1 MRAETPTASSTRRSA
16 WRASTSAE
24 RTRVPAVLASLV
36 PVSRSGAFPT
46 VGAPEL
52 PLGRIYN
59 RLTYTI
65 GDQMAWQPFRRLVDR
80 WRVEVLG
87 LAPAPFLGPMRAV
100 ERLRRPVLYGFS
112 PSIVPRPADW
122 GSHVHVT
129 GYWFNDPE
137 NGWRPPAELAHFLD
151 AGPPPVY
158 VGFGSMTDRD
168 PAVVARIVLEAL
180 EQTGCRAVVLSGW
193 ARLPGVTDR
202 PGVHFVENVPH
213 DWLFPKMAAV
223 VHHGGAGTTHAGL
236 RAGAP
241 TVVVPFF
248 TDQPLAARHEREHQR
263 TSTPVLPE
271 GDRPLSPRPHRARG
285 RRRRSQQQAAQD
297 PRLEDPSR
305 STERTPIVG
314 RTGRCC
320 DHRLSPVWLPLSL

>member
-1 MRAETPTASSTRRSA
+1 M
-16 WRASTSAE
+16 
-24 RTRVPAVLASLV
+24 
-36 PVSRSGAFPT
+36 
-46 VGAPEL
+46 
-52 PLGRIYN
+52 
-59 RLTYTI
+59 
-65 GDQMAWQPFRRLVDR
+65 
-80 WRVEVLG
+80 
-87 LAPAPFLGPMRAV
+87 
-100 ERLRRPVLYGFS
+100 YGFS

-248 TDQPLAARHEREHQR
+248 TDQPFWGARVAELG
-263 TSTPVLPE
+263 V
-271 GDRPLSPRPHRARG
+271 GPRPIPRRELSSDRLATALCRVTRDPVMRARASAIG
-285 RRRRSQQQAAQD
+285 SRIRA
-297 PRLEDPSR
+297 EDGVANAVR
-305 STERTPIVG
+305 A
-314 RTGRCC
+314 
-320 DHRLSPVWLPLSL
+320 LSAVWPPT